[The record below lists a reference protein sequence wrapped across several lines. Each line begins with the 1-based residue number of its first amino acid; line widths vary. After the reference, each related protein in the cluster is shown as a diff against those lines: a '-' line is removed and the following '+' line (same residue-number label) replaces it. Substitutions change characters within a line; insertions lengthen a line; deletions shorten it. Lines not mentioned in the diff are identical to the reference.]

1 MATKAFVNGMA
12 ASDKIFKFLNLDE
25 PAEKAETVK
34 ENLLLGNPKASDS
47 DLWSVLDRCNLS
59 AFLKSEKGLDTIL
72 TENAGNL
79 SGGQKQRL
87 ALARA
92 ILHNSPIYI
101 FDEATSNIDV
111 ESEEVILSEIRRLS
125 MKKASPEV
133 WADFCKVLKQRLAFS
148 RESCYNSVSLDLLK

>member
-1 MATKAFVNGMA
+1 M
-12 ASDKIFKFLNLDE
+12 
-25 PAEKAETVK
+25 
-34 ENLLLGNPKASDS
+34 
-47 DLWSVLDRCNLS
+47 WSVLDRCNLS

-92 ILHNSPIYI
+92 ILHDSPVYI

-111 ESEEVILSEIRRLS
+111 ESEEIILAEIRKLS
-125 MKKASPEV
+125 QRKTVIMISH
-133 WADFCKVLKQRLAFS
+133 RLA
-148 RESCYNSVSLDLLK
+148 NVVSADCIYALENGSIAEAGTHQDLLNYNNVYAKLWKTQEALEQFGKEATA